1 MIGLFPYLA
10 AGLLLLALFVHLVL
24 RRGTEDHD
32 FDVSSEVEGQ
42 ETRLESRGILPQL
55 TARLF
60 RSVDWEFV
68 TKQGSARLESLFL
81 QQRTALALAWV
92 RRVRAYVEELMRTHR
107 ASARMN
113 SQINLREEL
122 EISFEYFLFQML
134 CQCIALMIRFRGPIE
149 LGRLIGH
156 AEELSRRLDNCM
168 ARLTLKE
175 SAAGNHKADERAIVG
190 LTKR

>member
-1 MIGLFPYLA
+1 MAPRLVAAVVGAVHPSYRLPASFAHLVRVAMVLRADADAERRNSGLSGLPAPCCQHEKAPSSSTLLSTEGGRLMIGLFPYLA

-60 RSVDWEFV
+60 RSEDWEFV
-68 TKQGSARLESLFL
+68 TKQGSARLERLFL
-81 QQRTALALAWV
+81 QQRTAHALAWV

-107 ASARMN
+107 
-113 SQINLREEL
+113 
-122 EISFEYFLFQML
+122 
-134 CQCIALMIRFRGPIE
+134 
-149 LGRLIGH
+149 
-156 AEELSRRLDNCM
+156 
-168 ARLTLKE
+168 
-175 SAAGNHKADERAIVG
+175 
-190 LTKR
+190 